1 MGFQE
6 APKKQVKLPTLRP
19 AIGVFFLESPRRLG
33 SVVAVEVFVQLRRT
47 ALNSTCRVDSV
58 MSVKK
63 FPKKRM
69 DSKTYVLKKNICDL
83 FLYKKSTA
91 KKSHGSF
98 FLLRGH

>member
-19 AIGVFFLESPRRLG
+19 AIGVFFLEPPRRLG

-69 DSKTYVLKKNICDL
+69 DSKTYVLKKIYVICFCTRNL
-83 FLYKKSTA
+83 LPKNPMEV
-91 KKSHGSF
+91 F
-98 FLLRGH
+98 FC